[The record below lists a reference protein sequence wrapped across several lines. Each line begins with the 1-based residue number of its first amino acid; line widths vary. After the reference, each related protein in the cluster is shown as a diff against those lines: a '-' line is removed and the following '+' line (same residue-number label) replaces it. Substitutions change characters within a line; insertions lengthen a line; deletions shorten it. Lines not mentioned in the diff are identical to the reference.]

1 MGIRRGP
8 NIIQSGLVLSL
19 DAGNI
24 RSYPGSGTAWKD
36 VSGRNSTGT
45 LTNGTG
51 YSTGNKGTLVFDGSN
66 DYVNLGTSAV
76 FNQFAT
82 DFTVSAWANRSNS
95 GPTFGNII
103 GDYYTNGVATTG
115 EWQIM
120 MTNGGAFNLYKVGP
134 GYLISTTANFG
145 GNTWHNLTVTRA
157 GAGITMYVNSTS
169 VATATDS
176 NTFGTATGNV
186 NIGVDGDN
194 SSEPFGGSIAAVRI
208 YNRAL
213 TASEI
218 LQNFNMTKTRFGL

>member
-8 NIIQSGLVLSL
+8 NIIQEGLVLSL
-19 DAGNI
+19 DAGNV
-24 RSYPGSGTAWKD
+24 RSYPGSGTAWKNLAG
-36 VSGRNSTGT
+36 SSNGT

-51 YSTGNKGTLVFDGSN
+51 YSTANKGTLVFDGAN

-76 FNQFAT
+76 FNQFAG

-95 GPTFGNII
+95 GPTYGNII
-103 GDYYTNGVATTG
+103 GDYYTNSTANTG

-120 MTNGGAFNLYKVGP
+120 MSSGGAFNLYKVGP
-134 GYLISTTANFG
+134 GYLINNTADFG
-145 GNTWHNLTVTRA
+145 GNRWHNVVVTRA
-157 GAGITMYVNSTS
+157 GSGITMYVNSTS

-186 NIGVDGDN
+186 NIGVDGNN
-194 SSEPFGGSIAAVRI
+194 SAEPFGGSIAAVRI

-213 TASEI
+213 SASEV